1 MEAFSHL
8 LEQLYF
14 TSGNKAKAQLIADY
28 IANTPDP
35 DRGWAIAAMAGTLRF
50 DFFKRNTVKKLITEH
65 SDPALFAMSYDYV
78 GEVSETV
85 AHLWPYS
92 KPTDSLPSLTE
103 VVETFAAVSKQK
115 VSDTLANYLTVMT
128 PAQRWALLKLG
139 TRGLRIGVS
148 ARSIKQILADYGDK
162 DIKEIETLWHA
173 VHPPYVDMLSWLE
186 GKAQKP
192 DIENAVT
199 FHPVMLS
206 HPIEDSDIE
215 AFTENTWQIENKY
228 DGIRVQLVVKSSKAF
243 NDRSIDSD
251 GANEDEPEKALFSRT
266 GDDISHS
273 FPDLLESV
281 SGNMVLDGELL
292 VIHNVEHDNDLSE
305 GSTAQGIT
313 TGNTTSDKSDSRASS
328 IVQPDV
334 DTFNALQ
341 QRLNKKKPSKAL
353 QSSAPVGL
361 IVYDALVLDG
371 KDLTEQTL
379 KTRRQAL
386 ERWFNKT
393 DNKRLFLSQ
402 TLTASSP
409 ESLRQLHTDVCQNR
423 AVEGLMIKRLDSK
436 YIPGRPKGKWFKWK
450 RDPLV
455 VDAVMMY
462 AQRGH
467 GKRSS
472 FYSDFTFGTWEDNQ
486 LLPIGKAYSGFTDE
500 ELKKLDNWVRRN
512 AVGRFGPVREVKKEL
527 VLEVAFDAVHP
538 SSRHKSGVA
547 LRFPRIHRIR
557 WDKPAN
563 EADTLANVKALI
575 ES

>member
-1 MEAFSHL
+1 VEAFSHL

-28 IANTPDP
+28 IASTPDP

-50 DFFKRNTVKKLITEH
+50 DFFKRNTVKKIITEH
-65 SDPALFAMSYDYV
+65 TDPELFAMSYDYV

-92 KPTDSLPSLTE
+92 EPSESLPTLTE
-103 VVETFAAVSKQK
+103 VVETFASVSKQK
-115 VSDTLANYLTVMT
+115 VSETLASYLTIMT

-148 ARSIKQILADYGDK
+148 ARSIKQILADYGNK

-173 VHPPYVDMLSWLE
+173 VTPPYIEMLSWLE
-186 GKAQKP
+186 GKADKP
-192 DIENAVT
+192 DVENAVT

-206 HPIEDSDIE
+206 HPIEDSDIDG
-215 AFTENTWQIENKY
+215 FTEDTWQIENKY
-228 DGIRVQLVVKSSKAF
+228 DGIRVQLVVKSISA
-243 NDRSIDSD
+243 
-251 GANEDEPEKALFSRT
+251 ADERPSNKTDDDQPEKALFSRT

-292 VIHNVEHDNDLSE
+292 VIHNAEHGFHPFE
-305 GSTAQGIT
+305 ESTAQSVANQST
-313 TGNTTSDKSDSRASS
+313 NSDKSGKQASS
-328 IVQPDV
+328 ATQPDG

-361 IVYDALVLDG
+361 IVYDALVLNG
-371 KDLTEQTL
+371 EDLTDKTL
-379 KTRRQAL
+379 KARRHAL
-386 ERWFNKT
+386 EEWFSKT
-393 DNKRLFLSQ
+393 DNRRLFLSE
-402 TLTASSP
+402 TLNATSP
-409 ESLRQLHTDVCQNR
+409 ETLRQLHTQVCQNR

-436 YIPGRPKGKWFKWK
+436 YVPGRPKGQWFKWK
-450 RDPLV
+450 RDPLI

-472 FYSDFTFGTWEDNQ
+472 FYSDYTFGAWEDSQ

-575 ES
+575 EG

>member
-1 MEAFSHL
+1 METFSNL
-8 LEQLYF
+8 LEQLYY
-14 TSGNKAKAQLIADY
+14 TAGTKAKAQLIADY

-65 SDPALFAMSYDYV
+65 TDPALFAMSYDYV

-85 AHLWPYS
+85 AHLWPHS
-92 KPTDSLPSLTE
+92 EPTDSLPSLTE
-103 VVETFAAVSKQK
+103 VVETFASVSKQK
-115 VSDTLANYLTVMT
+115 VSDTLAHYLTIMT

-148 ARSIKQILADYGDK
+148 ARSIKQILADYGNK
-162 DIKEIETLWHA
+162 DIKDIETLWHA
-173 VHPPYVDMLSWLE
+173 VTPPYADMLSWLE
-186 GKAQKP
+186 GKADKP

-206 HPIEDSDIE
+206 HPIEDSDID
-215 AFTENTWQIENKY
+215 AFTKDTWQIENKY
-228 DGIRVQLVVKSSKAF
+228 DGIRVQLAVKTGKV
-243 NDRSIDSD
+243 SD
-251 GANEDEPEKALFSRT
+251 ENEPDKALFSRT

-281 SGNMVLDGELL
+281 NGNMVLDGELL
-292 VIHNVEHDNDLSE
+292 VIHNAENDQGSKTRGEASTKTHD
-305 GSTAQGIT
+305 
-313 TGNTTSDKSDSRASS
+313 DSGATQSNAAL
-328 IVQPDV
+328 QPDV

-361 IVYDALVLDG
+361 IVYDALVLNG
-371 KDLTEQTL
+371 EDLTEKTL

-386 ERWFNKT
+386 EEWFSENS
-393 DNKRLFLSQ
+393 NNRLFLSE
-402 TLTASSP
+402 TLTATSP
-409 ESLRQLHTDVCQNR
+409 QSLRKLHTQVCQNR

-472 FYSDFTFGTWEDNQ
+472 FYSDYTFGAWEDNQ

-527 VLEVAFDAVHP
+527 VLEVAFDAAHP

-557 WDKPAN
+557 WDKPAD

-575 ES
+575 EQ

>member
-92 KPTDSLPSLTE
+92 KPADSLPSLTE
-103 VVETFAAVSKQK
+103 VVETFASVSKQK

-173 VHPPYVDMLSWLE
+173 VHPPYVDMLRWLE
-186 GKAQKP
+186 GKAEKP

-251 GANEDEPEKALFSRT
+251 TTNEDEPEKALFSRT

-313 TGNTTSDKSDSRASS
+313 TGNTTSDKSDSLASS

-386 ERWFNKT
+386 ERWFDKT

-402 TLTASSP
+402 TLTATSP

>member
-103 VVETFAAVSKQK
+103 VVETFASVSKQK

-186 GKAQKP
+186 GKAEKP

-206 HPIEDSDIE
+206 HPIEESDIE

-251 GANEDEPEKALFSRT
+251 GANEDEPKKALFSRT

-305 GSTAQGIT
+305 GSTAQAIT

-402 TLTASSP
+402 TLTATSP

-547 LRFPRIHRIR
+547 LRFPRIHRVR

>member
-28 IANTPDP
+28 IASTPDP

-65 SDPALFAMSYDYV
+65 TDPELFAMSYDYV

-92 KPTDSLPSLTE
+92 EPSESLPTLTE
-103 VVETFAAVSKQK
+103 VVETFASVSKQK
-115 VSDTLANYLTVMT
+115 VSETLAYYLTIMT

-162 DIKEIETLWHA
+162 DIKEVETLWHA
-173 VHPPYVDMLSWLE
+173 VTPPYVDMLGWLE
-186 GKAQKP
+186 GKTDKP

-206 HPIEDSDIE
+206 HPIEDSDIDT
-215 AFTENTWQIENKY
+215 FTKNTWQIENKY
-228 DGIRVQLVVKSSKAF
+228 DGIRVQLVVKSNTPVDDKTQNGSGA
-243 NDRSIDSD
+243 D
-251 GANEDEPEKALFSRT
+251 GDKPEKALFSRT

-292 VIHNVEHDNDLSE
+292 VIHNAEHGLHQSE
-305 GSTAQGIT
+305 ESTAQSAASQRIS
-313 TGNTTSDKSDSRASS
+313 SDKSGKQASS
-328 IVQPDV
+328 ATQPDV

-353 QSSAPVGL
+353 QSSSPVGL
-361 IVYDALVLDG
+361 IVYDALVLNG
-371 KDLTEQTL
+371 EDLTEKTL
-379 KTRRQAL
+379 KARRHAL
-386 ERWFNKT
+386 EEWFSNT
-393 DNKRLFLSQ
+393 NNSRLFLSE
-402 TLTASSP
+402 TLNATSP
-409 ESLRQLHTDVCQNR
+409 ETLRQLHTQVCQNR

-436 YIPGRPKGKWFKWK
+436 YVPGRPKGQWFKWK

-472 FYSDFTFGTWEDNQ
+472 FYSDYTFGAWEDSQ

-557 WDKPAN
+557 WDKPAS

-575 ES
+575 EG

>member
-28 IANTPDP
+28 IANAPDP

-50 DFFKRNTVKKLITEH
+50 DFFKRNTVKKLISEH
-65 SDPALFAMSYDYV
+65 TDPALFAMSYDYV

-92 KPTDSLPSLTE
+92 EPSDSLPTLTE
-103 VVETFAAVSKQK
+103 VVETFTSISKQK
-115 VSDTLANYLTVMT
+115 VSATLAHYLTIMT

-148 ARSIKQILADYGDK
+148 ARSIKQILADYGNK
-162 DIKEIETLWHA
+162 DIKEVETLWHA
-173 VHPPYVDMLSWLE
+173 ITPPYVDMLGWLE
-186 GKAQKP
+186 GKVDKP
-192 DIENAVT
+192 DIKNAVT

-206 HPIEDSDIE
+206 HPIEDSDIK
-215 AFTENTWQIENKY
+215 AFTKNTWQIENKY
-228 DGIRVQLVVKSSKAF
+228 DGIRVQLVVKSNNPINDKAQ
-243 NDRSIDSD
+243 NGSGAD
-251 GANEDEPEKALFSRT
+251 GDKPQKALFSRT

-273 FPDLLESV
+273 FPDLLESI

-292 VIHNVEHDNDLSE
+292 VIHNAEPGFHPSE
-305 GSTAQGIT
+305 ESTAQSAASQRT
-313 TGNTTSDKSDSRASS
+313 SSDKSGKQASS
-328 IVQPDV
+328 ATQPNV

-361 IVYDALVLDG
+361 IVYDALVLNG
-371 KDLTEQTL
+371 EDLTEKTL
-379 KTRRQAL
+379 KARRHYL
-386 ERWFNKT
+386 EEWFSKT
-393 DNKRLFLSQ
+393 NNSRLFLSE
-402 TLTASSP
+402 TLNATSP
-409 ESLRQLHTDVCQNR
+409 ETLRQLHTQVCQNR
-423 AVEGLMIKRLDSK
+423 AVEGLMIKRLDSH
-436 YIPGRPKGKWFKWK
+436 YVPGRPKGQWFKWK

-472 FYSDFTFGTWEDNQ
+472 FYSDYTFGVWEDSQ

-547 LRFPRIHRIR
+547 LRFPRMHRIR
-557 WDKPAN
+557 WDKPAS

-575 ES
+575 EG

>member
-103 VVETFAAVSKQK
+103 VVETFASVSKQK
-115 VSDTLANYLTVMT
+115 VSETLANYLTVMT

-173 VHPPYVDMLSWLE
+173 VHPPYVYMLRWLE
-186 GKAQKP
+186 GKAEKP

-251 GANEDEPEKALFSRT
+251 TTNEDEPEKALFSRT

-313 TGNTTSDKSDSRASS
+313 TGNTTSDKSDSLASS

-386 ERWFNKT
+386 ERWFDKT

-402 TLTASSP
+402 TLTATSP

>member
-1 MEAFSHL
+1 METFSNL
-8 LEQLYF
+8 LEQLYY
-14 TSGNKAKAQLIADY
+14 TAGTKAKAQLIADY

-50 DFFKRNTVKKLITEH
+50 DFFKRNTVKKLIIEH
-65 SDPALFAMSYDYV
+65 TDSALFAMSYDYV

-85 AHLWPYS
+85 AHLWPHS
-92 KPTDSLPSLTE
+92 EPTDSLPSLTE
-103 VVETFAAVSKQK
+103 VVETFASVSKQK
-115 VSDTLANYLTVMT
+115 VSDTLAHYLTIMT

-148 ARSIKQILADYGDK
+148 ARSIKQILADYGNK
-162 DIKEIETLWHA
+162 DIKDIETLWHA
-173 VHPPYVDMLSWLE
+173 VTPPYVDMLSWLE
-186 GKAQKP
+186 GKADKP

-206 HPIEDSDIE
+206 HPIEDSDID
-215 AFTENTWQIENKY
+215 AFTKDTWQIENKY
-228 DGIRVQLVVKSSKAF
+228 DGIRVQLAVKTGKV
-243 NDRSIDSD
+243 SD
-251 GANEDEPEKALFSRT
+251 ENEPDKALFSRT

-273 FPDLLESV
+273 FPDLLEAV
-281 SGNMVLDGELL
+281 NGNMVLDGELL
-292 VIHNVEHDNDLSE
+292 VIHNAENDQGSKTRGEASTKTHD
-305 GSTAQGIT
+305 
-313 TGNTTSDKSDSRASS
+313 DSGATQSNAAL
-328 IVQPDV
+328 QPDV

-361 IVYDALVLDG
+361 IVYDALVLNG
-371 KDLTEQTL
+371 EDLTEKTL
-379 KTRRQAL
+379 KARRQAL
-386 ERWFNKT
+386 EKWFSENS
-393 DNKRLFLSQ
+393 NNRLFLSE
-402 TLTASSP
+402 TLTATSP
-409 ESLRQLHTDVCQNR
+409 QSLRKLHTQVCQNR

-472 FYSDFTFGTWEDNQ
+472 FYSDYTFGAWEDNQ

-527 VLEVAFDAVHP
+527 VLEVAFDAAHP

-557 WDKPAN
+557 WDKPAD

-575 ES
+575 EQ

>member
-1 MEAFSHL
+1 MDAFSHL

-65 SDPALFAMSYDYV
+65 TDPALFAMSYDYV

-92 KPTDSLPSLTE
+92 EPSDSLPTLTE
-103 VVETFAAVSKQK
+103 VVQTFASVSKQK
-115 VSDTLANYLTVMT
+115 VSETLAHYLTIMT

-148 ARSIKQILADYGDK
+148 ARSIKQILADYGNK

-173 VHPPYVDMLSWLE
+173 VTPPYVDMLSYLE
-186 GKAQKP
+186 GKADKP

-206 HPIEDSDIE
+206 HPIDDSDIN
-215 AFTENTWQIENKY
+215 AFTKDTWQIENKY
-228 DGIRVQLVVKSSKAF
+228 DGIRVQLVVKPNNAVDDKTQKGSG
-243 NDRSIDSD
+243 SD
-251 GANEDEPEKALFSRT
+251 GDESEKALFSRT

-292 VIHNVEHDNDLSE
+292 VIHNVEHSNGLAKDSVKKG
-305 GSTAQGIT
+305 GSNVKAQ
-313 TGNTTSDKSDSRASS
+313 SDDKGAFASS
-328 IVQPDV
+328 ATQPDV

-371 KDLTEQTL
+371 EDLTDKTL
-379 KTRRQAL
+379 KARRNAL
-386 ERWFNKT
+386 EEWFQKT
-393 DNKRLFLSQ
+393 SNSRLFLSETLNATSPQ
-402 TLTASSP
+402 T
-409 ESLRQLHTDVCQNR
+409 LRQLHTQVCQNR
-423 AVEGLMIKRLDSK
+423 AVEGLMIKRLDSR
-436 YIPGRPKGKWFKWK
+436 YIPGRPKGQWFKWK

-472 FYSDFTFGTWEDNQ
+472 FYSDYTFGAWEDNQ

-575 ES
+575 EN

>member
-92 KPTDSLPSLTE
+92 KPADSLPSLTE
-103 VVETFAAVSKQK
+103 VVETFASVSKQK

-173 VHPPYVDMLSWLE
+173 VQPPYVDMLRWLE
-186 GKAQKP
+186 GKAEKP

-251 GANEDEPEKALFSRT
+251 TTNEDEPEKALFSRT

-313 TGNTTSDKSDSRASS
+313 TGNTTSDKSDSLASS

-386 ERWFNKT
+386 ERWFDKT

-402 TLTASSP
+402 TLTATSP

>member
-1 MEAFSHL
+1 MEAFSNL
-8 LEQLYF
+8 LEQLYY
-14 TSGNKAKAQLIADY
+14 TAGTKAKAQLIADY
-28 IANTPDP
+28 ITNTPDP

-65 SDPALFAMSYDYV
+65 TDPALFAMSYDYV

-85 AHLWPYS
+85 AHLWPHS
-92 KPTDSLPSLTE
+92 EPTDSLPSLTE
-103 VVETFAAVSKQK
+103 VVETFASVSKQK
-115 VSDTLANYLTVMT
+115 VSDTLAHYLTIMT

-148 ARSIKQILADYGDK
+148 ARSIKQILADYGNK
-162 DIKEIETLWHA
+162 DIKDIETLWHA
-173 VHPPYVDMLSWLE
+173 VTPPYVDMLSWLE
-186 GKAQKP
+186 GKADKP

-206 HPIEDSDIE
+206 HPIEDSDID
-215 AFTENTWQIENKY
+215 AFTKDTWQIENKY
-228 DGIRVQLVVKSSKAF
+228 DGIRVQLAVKTGKV
-243 NDRSIDSD
+243 SD
-251 GANEDEPEKALFSRT
+251 ENEPDKALFSRT

-273 FPDLLESV
+273 FPDLLEAV
-281 SGNMVLDGELL
+281 NGNMVLDGELL
-292 VIHNVEHDNDLSE
+292 VIHNAENDQGSKTRGEASTKTHD
-305 GSTAQGIT
+305 
-313 TGNTTSDKSDSRASS
+313 DSGATQSNAAL
-328 IVQPDV
+328 QPDV

-361 IVYDALVLDG
+361 IVYDALVLNG
-371 KDLTEQTL
+371 EDLTEKTL
-379 KTRRQAL
+379 KARRQAL
-386 ERWFNKT
+386 EEWFSENS
-393 DNKRLFLSQ
+393 NNRFFLSE
-402 TLTASSP
+402 TLTATSP
-409 ESLRQLHTDVCQNR
+409 QSLRKLHTQVCQNR

-472 FYSDFTFGTWEDNQ
+472 FYSDYTFGAWEDNQ

-527 VLEVAFDAVHP
+527 VLEVAFDAAHP

-557 WDKPAN
+557 WDKPAD

-575 ES
+575 EQ

>member
-65 SDPALFAMSYDYV
+65 TDPALFAMSYDYV

-92 KPTDSLPSLTE
+92 EPTDSLPTLTE
-103 VVETFAAVSKQK
+103 VVETFASVSKQK
-115 VSDTLANYLTVMT
+115 VSETLAHYLTIMT

-148 ARSIKQILADYGDK
+148 ARSIKQILADYGHK

-173 VHPPYVDMLSWLE
+173 VTPPYIDMLSWLE
-186 GKAQKP
+186 GKADKP

-206 HPIEDSDIE
+206 HPIEDGDID
-215 AFTENTWQIENKY
+215 AFTKDAWQIENKY
-228 DGIRVQLVVKSSKAF
+228 DGIRVQLVVKSNKTV
-243 NDRSIDSD
+243 DDKTQKDSEVD
-251 GANEDEPEKALFSRT
+251 GDEPEKALFSRT

-292 VIHNVEHDNDLSE
+292 VIHNAEHGFHPSE
-305 GSTAQGIT
+305 ASTAQGAVSQRT
-313 TGNTTSDKSDSRASS
+313 SSDKSAKQASS
-328 IVQPDV
+328 ATQPDV

-353 QSSAPVGL
+353 QSSSPVGL
-361 IVYDALVLDG
+361 IVYDALVLNG
-371 KDLTEQTL
+371 EDLTDKTL
-379 KTRRQAL
+379 KARRHAL
-386 ERWFNKT
+386 EEWFSNT
-393 DNKRLFLSQ
+393 NNRRLFLSE
-402 TLTASSP
+402 TLNATSP
-409 ESLRQLHTDVCQNR
+409 ETLRQLHTQVCQNR

-436 YIPGRPKGKWFKWK
+436 YVPGRPRGQWFKWK

-472 FYSDFTFGTWEDNQ
+472 FYSDYTFGAWEDSQ

-575 ES
+575 EN

>member
-14 TSGNKAKAQLIADY
+14 TSGTKAKAKLIADY

-35 DRGWAIAAMAGTLRF
+35 DRGWAIAAMAGTLKF
-50 DFFKRNTVKKLITEH
+50 DFFKRNPVKKLITARTAPE
-65 SDPALFAMSYDYV
+65 LFAMSYDYV

-85 AHLWPYS
+85 AHLWP
-92 KPTDSLPSLTE
+92 DSEPVTELPSLSSI
-103 VVETFAAVSKQK
+103 VDTFSTVSKQK
-115 VSDTLANYLTVMT
+115 VSETLATYLTMMT
-128 PAQRWALLKLG
+128 PSQRWALLKLG

-148 ARSIKQILADYGDK
+148 ARSIKQILADFGSK

-173 VHPPYVDMLSWLE
+173 VEPPYTELLQWLE
-186 GKAQKP
+186 GKADKP
-192 DIENAVT
+192 DIRNAVT

-206 HPIEDSDIE
+206 HPIEESDIDS
-215 AFTENTWQIENKY
+215 FLPNTWQIENKY
-228 DGIRVQLVVKSSKAF
+228 DGIRVQLVVNTEK
-243 NDRSIDSD
+243 
-251 GANEDEPEKALFSRT
+251 EEPEAALYSRT

-273 FPDLLESV
+273 FPDLLESL

-292 VIHNVEHDNDLSE
+292 VIHNANAATSESLVEPE
-305 GSTAQGIT
+305 
-313 TGNTTSDKSDSRASS
+313 
-328 IVQPDV
+328 V

-341 QRLNKKKPSKAL
+341 QRLNKKKPAKAL
-353 QSSAPVGL
+353 MQSNPVGL
-361 IVYDALVLDG
+361 VVYDALVLDG
-371 KDLTEQTL
+371 EPLTEQTL
-379 KTRRQAL
+379 AMRRAKL
-386 ERWFNKT
+386 EHWFLKHAMP
-393 DNKRLFLSQ
+393 RLFLST
-402 TLTASSP
+402 TLQASSP
-409 ESLRQLHTDVCQNR
+409 SSLRELHKAVCENR
-423 AVEGLMIKRLDSK
+423 AVEGLMIKRLDST
-436 YIPGRPKGKWFKWK
+436 YVPGRPKGQWFKWK

-472 FYSDFTFGTWEDNQ
+472 FYSDYTFGAWQGDQ

-512 AVGRFGPVREVKKEL
+512 AIGRFGPVREVNKAL

-538 SSRHKSGVA
+538 SNRHKSGVA

-557 WDKPAN
+557 WDKPAL
-563 EADTLANVKALI
+563 EADTLDNVKALI
-575 ES
+575 EE

>member
-1 MEAFSHL
+1 VEAFSNL
-8 LEQLYF
+8 LEQLYY
-14 TSGNKAKAQLIADY
+14 TAGTKAKAQLIADY
-28 IANTPDP
+28 ITNTPDP

-65 SDPALFAMSYDYV
+65 TDPALFAMSYDYV

-85 AHLWPYS
+85 AHLWPHS
-92 KPTDSLPSLTE
+92 EPTDSLPSLTE
-103 VVETFAAVSKQK
+103 VVETFASVSKQK
-115 VSDTLANYLTVMT
+115 VSDTLAHYLTIMT

-148 ARSIKQILADYGDK
+148 ARSIKQILADYGNK
-162 DIKEIETLWHA
+162 DIKDIETLWHA
-173 VHPPYVDMLSWLE
+173 VTPPYVDMLSWLE
-186 GKAQKP
+186 GKADKP

-206 HPIEDSDIE
+206 HPIEDSNIDTFIKD
-215 AFTENTWQIENKY
+215 TWQIENKY
-228 DGIRVQLVVKSSKAF
+228 DGIRVQLAVKTGKV
-243 NDRSIDSD
+243 SD
-251 GANEDEPEKALFSRT
+251 ENEPDKALFSRT

-273 FPDLLESV
+273 FPDLLEAV
-281 SGNMVLDGELL
+281 NGNMVLDGELL
-292 VIHNVEHDNDLSE
+292 VIHNAENDQGSKTRGEASTKTHD
-305 GSTAQGIT
+305 
-313 TGNTTSDKSDSRASS
+313 DSGATQSNAAL
-328 IVQPDV
+328 QPDV

-361 IVYDALVLDG
+361 IVYDALVLNG
-371 KDLTEQTL
+371 EDLTEKTL
-379 KTRRQAL
+379 KARRQAL
-386 ERWFNKT
+386 EKWFSENS
-393 DNKRLFLSQ
+393 NNRLFLSE
-402 TLTASSP
+402 TLTATSSQ
-409 ESLRQLHTDVCQNR
+409 SLRKLHTQVCQNR

-472 FYSDFTFGTWEDNQ
+472 FYSDYTFGAWEDNQ

-527 VLEVAFDAVHP
+527 VLEVAFDAAHP

-557 WDKPAN
+557 WDKPAD

-575 ES
+575 EQ

>member
-1 MEAFSHL
+1 MEAFSNL
-8 LEQLYF
+8 LEQLYY
-14 TSGNKAKAQLIADY
+14 TAGTKAKAQLIADY
-28 IANTPDP
+28 ITNTPDP

-65 SDPALFAMSYDYV
+65 TDPALFAMSYDYV

-85 AHLWPYS
+85 AHLWPHS
-92 KPTDSLPSLTE
+92 EPTDSLPSLTE
-103 VVETFAAVSKQK
+103 VVETFASVSKQK
-115 VSDTLANYLTVMT
+115 VSDTLAHYLTIMT

-148 ARSIKQILADYGDK
+148 ARSIKQILADYGNK
-162 DIKEIETLWHA
+162 DIKDIETLWHA
-173 VHPPYVDMLSWLE
+173 VTPPYADMLSWLE
-186 GKAQKP
+186 GKADKP

-206 HPIEDSDIE
+206 HPIEDSDID
-215 AFTENTWQIENKY
+215 AFTKDTWQIENKY
-228 DGIRVQLVVKSSKAF
+228 DGIRVQLAVKTGKV
-243 NDRSIDSD
+243 SD
-251 GANEDEPEKALFSRT
+251 ENEPDKALFSRT

-281 SGNMVLDGELL
+281 NGNMVLDGELL
-292 VIHNVEHDNDLSE
+292 VIHNAENDQGSKTRGEASTKTHD
-305 GSTAQGIT
+305 
-313 TGNTTSDKSDSRASS
+313 DSSATQSNAAL
-328 IVQPDV
+328 QPDV
-334 DTFNALQ
+334 DTFNTLQ

-353 QSSAPVGL
+353 QTSAPVGL
-361 IVYDALVLDG
+361 IVYDALVLNG
-371 KDLTEQTL
+371 EDLTEKTL
-379 KTRRQAL
+379 KARRQAL
-386 ERWFNKT
+386 EKWFSENS
-393 DNKRLFLSQ
+393 NNRLFLSE
-402 TLTASSP
+402 TLTATSP
-409 ESLRQLHTDVCQNR
+409 QSLRKLHAQVCQNR

-472 FYSDFTFGTWEDNQ
+472 FYSDYTFGAWEDNQ

-527 VLEVAFDAVHP
+527 VLEVAFDAAHP

-557 WDKPAN
+557 WDKPAD

-575 ES
+575 EQ

>member
-14 TSGNKAKAQLIADY
+14 TSGNKAKAQLIANY

-65 SDPALFAMSYDYV
+65 TDPELFAMSYDYV

-92 KPTDSLPSLTE
+92 EPTESLPTLTE
-103 VVETFAAVSKQK
+103 VVETFTSISKQR
-115 VSDTLANYLTVMT
+115 VSATLAHYLTIMT

-148 ARSIKQILADYGDK
+148 ARSIKQILADYGNK

-173 VHPPYVDMLSWLE
+173 VNPPYIDMLAWLE
-186 GKAQKP
+186 GKAEKP

-206 HPIEDSDIE
+206 HPIEDGDID
-215 AFTENTWQIENKY
+215 AFRNETWQIENKY
-228 DGIRVQLVVKSSKAF
+228 DGIRVQLVVKS
-243 NDRSIDSD
+243 NTPV
-251 GANEDEPEKALFSRT
+251 DERRNNHSELDKDLFEKALFSRT

-273 FPDLLESV
+273 FPDLLASV

-292 VIHNVEHDNDLSE
+292 VIHNVDGNCDSPEASIQKEASHDEALIDKR
-305 GSTAQGIT
+305 GSHIMATALPQ
-313 TGNTTSDKSDSRASS
+313 
-328 IVQPDV
+328 V

-353 QSSAPVGL
+353 QSSAPAGL

-371 KDLTEQTL
+371 RDLTEQTL
-379 KTRRQAL
+379 KARRHAL
-386 ERWFNKT
+386 EHWFSKT
-393 DNKRLFLSQ
+393 SNNRLFLSQ
-402 TLTASSP
+402 TLTATSS
-409 ESLRQLHTDVCQNR
+409 ESLRQLHARVCENR

-436 YIPGRPKGKWFKWK
+436 YVPGRPKGQWFKWK

-472 FYSDFTFGTWEDNQ
+472 FYSDYTFGAWEDSQ

-557 WDKPAN
+557 WDKPAS

-575 ES
+575 EN

>member
-1 MEAFSHL
+1 MEAFSNL
-8 LEQLYF
+8 LEQLYY
-14 TSGNKAKAQLIADY
+14 TAGTKAKAQLIADY
-28 IANTPDP
+28 ITNTPDP

-65 SDPALFAMSYDYV
+65 TDPALFAMSYDYV

-85 AHLWPYS
+85 AHLWPHS
-92 KPTDSLPSLTE
+92 EPTDSLPSLTE
-103 VVETFAAVSKQK
+103 VVETFASVSKQK
-115 VSDTLANYLTVMT
+115 VSDTLAHYLTIMT

-148 ARSIKQILADYGDK
+148 ARSIKQILADYGNK
-162 DIKEIETLWHA
+162 DIKDIETLWHA
-173 VHPPYVDMLSWLE
+173 VTPPYVDMLSWLE
-186 GKAQKP
+186 GKADKP

-206 HPIEDSDIE
+206 HPIEDSDID
-215 AFTENTWQIENKY
+215 AFTKDTWQIENKY
-228 DGIRVQLVVKSSKAF
+228 DGIRVQLAVKTGKV
-243 NDRSIDSD
+243 SD
-251 GANEDEPEKALFSRT
+251 ENEPDKALFSRT

-273 FPDLLESV
+273 FPDLLEAV
-281 SGNMVLDGELL
+281 NGNMVLDGELL
-292 VIHNVEHDNDLSE
+292 VIHNAENDQGSKTRGEASTKTHD
-305 GSTAQGIT
+305 
-313 TGNTTSDKSDSRASS
+313 DSGATQSNAAL
-328 IVQPDV
+328 QPDV

-353 QSSAPVGL
+353 QTYAPVGL
-361 IVYDALVLDG
+361 IVYDALVLNG
-371 KDLTEQTL
+371 EDLTEKTL
-379 KTRRQAL
+379 KARRQAL
-386 ERWFNKT
+386 EKWFSENS
-393 DNKRLFLSQ
+393 NNRLFLSE
-402 TLTASSP
+402 TLTATSSQ
-409 ESLRQLHTDVCQNR
+409 SLRKLHTQVCQNR

-472 FYSDFTFGTWEDNQ
+472 FYSDYTFGAWEDNQ

-527 VLEVAFDAVHP
+527 VLEVAFDAAHP

-557 WDKPAN
+557 WDKPAD

-575 ES
+575 EQ

>member
-28 IANTPDP
+28 IASTPDP

-65 SDPALFAMSYDYV
+65 TDPELFAMSYDYV

-92 KPTDSLPSLTE
+92 EPSESLPTLTE
-103 VVETFAAVSKQK
+103 VVETFASVSKQK
-115 VSDTLANYLTVMT
+115 VSETLAYYLTIMT

-162 DIKEIETLWHA
+162 DIKEVETLWHA
-173 VHPPYVDMLSWLE
+173 VTPPYVDMLGWLE
-186 GKAQKP
+186 GKTDKP

-206 HPIEDSDIE
+206 HPIEDSDIDT
-215 AFTENTWQIENKY
+215 FTKNTWQIENKY
-228 DGIRVQLVVKSSKAF
+228 DGIRVQLVVKSNTPVDDKTQNGSGA
-243 NDRSIDSD
+243 D
-251 GANEDEPEKALFSRT
+251 GDKPEKALFSRT

-273 FPDLLESV
+273 FPDLLDSV

-292 VIHNVEHDNDLSE
+292 VIHNSEHGFHPSE
-305 GSTAQGIT
+305 ESTAQSAASQRIS
-313 TGNTTSDKSDSRASS
+313 SDKSGKQASS
-328 IVQPDV
+328 ATQPDV

-353 QSSAPVGL
+353 QSSSPVGL
-361 IVYDALVLDG
+361 IVYDALVLNG
-371 KDLTEQTL
+371 EDLTEKTL
-379 KTRRQAL
+379 KARRHAL
-386 ERWFNKT
+386 EEWFSNT
-393 DNKRLFLSQ
+393 NNSRLFLSE
-402 TLTASSP
+402 TLNATSP
-409 ESLRQLHTDVCQNR
+409 ETLRQLHTQVCQNR

-436 YIPGRPKGKWFKWK
+436 YVPGRPKGQWFKWK

-472 FYSDFTFGTWEDNQ
+472 FYSDYTFGAWEDSQ

-557 WDKPAN
+557 WDKPAS

-575 ES
+575 EG

>member
-103 VVETFAAVSKQK
+103 VVETFASVSKQK

-173 VHPPYVDMLSWLE
+173 VHPPYVDMLRWLE
-186 GKAQKP
+186 GKAEKP

-328 IVQPDV
+328 IIQPDV

-402 TLTASSP
+402 TLTATSP

>member
-1 MEAFSHL
+1 MKAFSNL
-8 LEQLYF
+8 LEQLYY

-65 SDPALFAMSYDYV
+65 TDSALFAMSYDYV

-92 KPTDSLPSLTE
+92 EPTDNLPSLTE
-103 VVETFAAVSKQK
+103 VVETFASVSKQK
-115 VSDTLANYLTVMT
+115 VSETLANYLTIMT

-148 ARSIKQILADYGDK
+148 ARSIKQILADYGNK

-173 VHPPYVDMLSWLE
+173 VTPPYTDMLAWLE
-186 GKAQKP
+186 GKADKP

-206 HPIEDSDIE
+206 HPIEDSDID
-215 AFTENTWQIENKY
+215 AFKENTWQIENKY
-228 DGIRVQLVVKSSKAF
+228 DGIRVQLAVKSEPIASKCATRKDQ
-243 NDRSIDSD
+243 NDNKK
-251 GANEDEPEKALFSRT
+251 GQTTDEETPDKALFSRT

-273 FPDLLESV
+273 FPDLLETV
-281 SGNMVLDGELL
+281 KGNMVLDGELL
-292 VIHNVEHDNDLSE
+292 VIHNVKGDAYD
-305 GSTAQGIT
+305 AM
-313 TGNTTSDKSDSRASS
+313 AS
-328 IVQPDV
+328 QPNV

-353 QSSAPVGL
+353 QASSPVGL

-371 KDLTEQTL
+371 KDLTEKTL
-379 KTRRQAL
+379 KERRQAL
-386 ERWFNKT
+386 HEWFNH
-393 DNKRLFLSQ
+393 NKSERLFLSE
-402 TLTASSP
+402 TLSASSP
-409 ESLRQLHTDVCQNR
+409 KSLRELHAHVCQNR

-436 YIPGRPKGKWFKWK
+436 YVPGRPKGQWFKWK

-472 FYSDFTFGTWEDNQ
+472 FYSDYTFGAWEDDQ

-512 AVGRFGPVREVKKEL
+512 AVGRFGPVREVKKDL

-557 WDKPAN
+557 WDKPAA
-563 EADTLANVKALI
+563 EADTLTNVKALI
-575 ES
+575 EN

>member
-1 MEAFSHL
+1 MKAFSNL
-8 LEQLYF
+8 LEQLYY

-65 SDPALFAMSYDYV
+65 TDSALFAMSYDYV

-92 KPTDSLPSLTE
+92 EPTDNLPSLTE
-103 VVETFAAVSKQK
+103 VVETFASVSKQK
-115 VSDTLANYLTVMT
+115 VSETLANYLTIMT

-148 ARSIKQILADYGDK
+148 ARSIKQILADYGNK

-173 VHPPYVDMLSWLE
+173 VTPPYTDMLAWLE
-186 GKAQKP
+186 GKADKP

-206 HPIEDSDIE
+206 HPIEDSDID
-215 AFTENTWQIENKY
+215 AFKENTWQIENKY
-228 DGIRVQLVVKSSKAF
+228 DGIRVQLAVKSEPIASKCATRKDQ
-243 NDRSIDSD
+243 NDNKA
-251 GANEDEPEKALFSRT
+251 GQTTNEDTPDKALFSRT

-273 FPDLLESV
+273 FPDLLETV
-281 SGNMVLDGELL
+281 KGNMVLDGELL
-292 VIHNVEHDNDLSE
+292 VIHNVKEDAYD
-305 GSTAQGIT
+305 AM
-313 TGNTTSDKSDSRASS
+313 AS
-328 IVQPDV
+328 QPNV

-353 QSSAPVGL
+353 QASAPVGL

-371 KDLTEQTL
+371 EDLTEKTL
-379 KTRRQAL
+379 KERRHAL
-386 ERWFNKT
+386 NEWFNH
-393 DNKRLFLSQ
+393 NKSERLFLSE
-402 TLTASSP
+402 TLSATSP
-409 ESLRQLHTDVCQNR
+409 ESLRELHAHVCQNR

-436 YIPGRPKGKWFKWK
+436 YIPGRPKGQWFKWK

-472 FYSDFTFGTWEDNQ
+472 FYSDYTFGAWEDDQ

-512 AVGRFGPVREVKKEL
+512 AVGRFGPVREVKKDL

-557 WDKPAN
+557 WDKPAA
-563 EADTLANVKALI
+563 EADTLTNVKALI
-575 ES
+575 EN

>member
-1 MEAFSHL
+1 MEAFSSL
-8 LEQLYF
+8 LEQLYY
-14 TSGNKAKAQLIADY
+14 TSGTKAKAQLIANY

-50 DFFKRNTVKKLITEH
+50 DFFKRNTVKNLITEH
-65 SDPALFAMSYDYV
+65 TDPALFAMSYDYV

-92 KPTDSLPSLTE
+92 DPTDSLPSLTE
-103 VVETFAAVSKQK
+103 VVETFSSVSKNK
-115 VSDTLANYLTVMT
+115 VSETLANYLTIMT

-148 ARSIKQILADYGDK
+148 ARSIKQILADYGNK
-162 DIKEIETLWHA
+162 DVKEIETLWHA
-173 VHPPYVDMLSWLE
+173 VTPPYTEMLAWLE
-186 GKAQKP
+186 GDADKP

-206 HPIEDSDIE
+206 HPIEDSDID
-215 AFTENTWQIENKY
+215 AFEDNTWQIENKY
-228 DGIRVQLVVKSSKAF
+228 DGIRVQLAVKSERSATKKNA
-243 NDRSIDSD
+243 NKNASQSSDEDTPDR
-251 GANEDEPEKALFSRT
+251 ALFSRT

-273 FPDLLESV
+273 FPDLLDTV
-281 SGNMVLDGELL
+281 DGNMVLDGELL
-292 VIHNVEHDNDLSE
+292 IIHNLE
-305 GSTAQGIT
+305 GGA
-313 TGNTTSDKSDSRASS
+313 NNATSS
-328 IVQPDV
+328 QPDV

-353 QSSAPVGL
+353 QASLPVGL

-371 KDLTEQTL
+371 KDLTEKTL
-379 KTRRQAL
+379 KERRHAL
-386 ERWFNKT
+386 NKWFQHNKSE
-393 DNKRLFLSQ
+393 RLFLSE
-402 TLTASSP
+402 TLSATSP
-409 ESLRQLHTDVCQNR
+409 ESLRKLHAHVCLNR
-423 AVEGLMIKRLDSK
+423 AVEGLMLKRLESK
-436 YIPGRPKGKWFKWK
+436 YIPGRPKGQWFKWK
-450 RDPLV
+450 REPLV

-472 FYSDFTFGTWEDNQ
+472 FYSDYTFGAWEDNQ

-557 WDKPAN
+557 WDKPAD

>member
-1 MEAFSHL
+1 
-8 LEQLYF
+8 
-14 TSGNKAKAQLIADY
+14 
-28 IANTPDP
+28 
-35 DRGWAIAAMAGTLRF
+35 
-50 DFFKRNTVKKLITEH
+50 
-65 SDPALFAMSYDYV
+65 
-78 GEVSETV
+78 
-85 AHLWPYS
+85 
-92 KPTDSLPSLTE
+92 
-103 VVETFAAVSKQK
+103 
-115 VSDTLANYLTVMT
+115 
-128 PAQRWALLKLG
+128 
-139 TRGLRIGVS
+139 
-148 ARSIKQILADYGDK
+148 
-162 DIKEIETLWHA
+162 
-173 VHPPYVDMLSWLE
+173 
-186 GKAQKP
+186 
-192 DIENAVT
+192 
-199 FHPVMLS
+199 MLS

-251 GANEDEPEKALFSRT
+251 TTNEDEPEKALFSRT

-313 TGNTTSDKSDSRASS
+313 TGNTTSDKSDSLASS

-386 ERWFNKT
+386 ERWFDKT

-402 TLTASSP
+402 TLTATSP

>member
-1 MEAFSHL
+1 MEEFSNL
-8 LEQLYF
+8 LEQLYY
-14 TSGNKAKAQLIADY
+14 TAGTKAKAQLIADY

-65 SDPALFAMSYDYV
+65 TDPALFAMSYDYV

-92 KPTDSLPSLTE
+92 EPVDKLPSLTE
-103 VVETFAAVSKQK
+103 VVETFASVSKQK
-115 VSDTLANYLTVMT
+115 VSKTLANYLTMMT

-148 ARSIKQILADYGDK
+148 ARSIKQILADYGNK

-173 VHPPYVDMLSWLE
+173 VTPPYSELLAWLE
-186 GKAQKP
+186 GDADKP
-192 DIENAVT
+192 NIENAVT

-206 HPIEDSDIE
+206 HPIEDSDID
-215 AFTENTWQIENKY
+215 AFEENTWQIENKY
-228 DGIRVQLVVKSSKAF
+228 DGIRVQLAVKSERSVGNKAAKK
-243 NDRSIDSD
+243 NTSQSSD
-251 GANEDEPEKALFSRT
+251 DDTPDKALFSRT

-273 FPDLLESV
+273 FPDLLETV
-281 SGNMVLDGELL
+281 DGNMVLDGELL
-292 VIHNVEHDNDLSE
+292 VIHNIEDE
-305 GSTAQGIT
+305 PYSTD
-313 TGNTTSDKSDSRASS
+313 TS
-328 IVQPDV
+328 QLDV

-353 QSSAPVGL
+353 QASAPVGL

-371 KDLTEQTL
+371 EDLTEKTL
-379 KTRRQAL
+379 KERRHAL
-386 ERWFNKT
+386 NEWFNH
-393 DNKRLFLSQ
+393 NKSERLFLSE
-402 TLTASSP
+402 TLTATSP
-409 ESLRQLHTDVCQNR
+409 ESLRELHAHVCKNR
-423 AVEGLMIKRLDSK
+423 AVEGLMIKRLESK
-436 YIPGRPKGKWFKWK
+436 YILGRPKGQWFKWK

-472 FYSDFTFGTWEDNQ
+472 FYSDYTFGAWEDNQ

-557 WDKPAN
+557 WDKPAT

>member
-28 IANTPDP
+28 IASTPDP

-50 DFFKRNTVKKLITEH
+50 DFFKRNTVKKLTTEH
-65 SDPALFAMSYDYV
+65 TDPELFAMSYDYV

-92 KPTDSLPSLTE
+92 EPSESLPTLTE
-103 VVETFAAVSKQK
+103 VVETFASVSKQK
-115 VSDTLANYLTVMT
+115 VSETLASYLTIMT

-148 ARSIKQILADYGDK
+148 ARSIKQILADYGNK

-173 VHPPYVDMLSWLE
+173 VTPPYVEMLSWLE
-186 GKAQKP
+186 GKADKP
-192 DIENAVT
+192 DVENAVT

-206 HPIEDSDIE
+206 HPIEDSDIDG
-215 AFTENTWQIENKY
+215 FTEDTWQIENKY
-228 DGIRVQLVVKSSKAF
+228 DGIRVQLVVKSISAADERPSSKT
-243 NDRSIDSD
+243 DDD
-251 GANEDEPEKALFSRT
+251 QPEKALFSRT

-292 VIHNVEHDNDLSE
+292 VIHNAEHGFHPFE
-305 GSTAQGIT
+305 ESTAQSVANQST
-313 TGNTTSDKSDSRASS
+313 NSDKSGKQASS
-328 IVQPDV
+328 ATQPDV

-361 IVYDALVLDG
+361 IVYDALVLNG
-371 KDLTEQTL
+371 EDLTDKTL
-379 KTRRQAL
+379 KARRHAL
-386 ERWFNKT
+386 EEWFSKT
-393 DNKRLFLSQ
+393 DNRRLFLSE
-402 TLTASSP
+402 TLNATSP
-409 ESLRQLHTDVCQNR
+409 ETLRQLHTQVCQNR

-436 YIPGRPKGKWFKWK
+436 YVPGRPKGQWFKWK
-450 RDPLV
+450 RDPLI

-472 FYSDFTFGTWEDNQ
+472 FYSDYTFGAWEDSQ

-557 WDKPAN
+557 WDKPAS

-575 ES
+575 EG